1 MIAQSVY
8 YGPGSNPLCAM
19 DAAPHVWWPR
29 PDVGPDVVRC
39 TECAETTIEA
49 KLSPEERA
57 VVFAANVV
65 RLFASLGRKRGDLK
79 GFAHGQWQVFARHR
93 PIESQFE
100 GNFLR
105 AIDAA
110 AAVILPDEVRR

>member
-1 MIAQSVY
+1 
-8 YGPGSNPLCAM
+8 M

-39 TECAETTIEA
+39 TECATSTIEA

-65 RLFASLGRKRGDLK
+65 RLFASLGRKRGELAN
-79 GFAHGQWQVFARHR
+79 FARGQWKVFADHR
-93 PIESQFE
+93 PREAQFE

-110 AAVILPDEVRR
+110 AAVILPEAVRNA